1 MKVSFIIPLY
11 NGLVLTQAMLA
22 SLRATVP
29 AHLTHEIIFVDDGS
43 TDGTRD
49 WLASL
54 PSPCRFLLNEKN
66 LGFAGTCNRGAAAA
80 QGELIFLLNN
90 DLALLPG
97 WLEPMQ
103 AALHSSQRPGIVGN
117 IQINAATGV
126 IDHTG
131 IEISSAAKLVHSHW
145 QPRSLSRLMCAQRT
159 VPAVTAACC
168 VLPRETFLREGGF
181 DESFRNGGEDI
192 DLCWRLAQRGYDV
205 VVAFKSVVRHHI
217 RASRGPVSLADEANT
232 QRLFARWR
240 KEIIALGDQCWAKNI
255 IRQFFT
261 NPSSV
266 NGFTV
271 LSALAYRAGWRTRPP
286 RGIALAFDSAL
297 HYEELHWQ
305 QRLAGTI
312 KPVVYPPSAYTLR
325 GVYHDWSKASN
336 ADSVW
341 LRDRAQLTLPA
352 GTPARNFFINGF
364 LLPPSSDQPPA
375 AGQLGLR
382 ITINGAQSLD
392 FFPLPTG
399 HFNCGLDRPLVTRD
413 EETKIEITL
422 LGVKRANAFA
432 QLAQRI
438 SQWPLPLKWRAWA
451 VAYQSHPLNR
461 RLRLA
466 QIVGDKQPIYDFAYT
481 KTHEIRRRRRVPP
494 ATHCLD
500 NRLDRLRF
508 PEISQKPNSRPT
520 DLIERQP
527 PAAPVSKNLKGPLY
541 YEELQWSAAST
552 DSATKN
558 HPASAYTLHGVY
570 RDWTSGVNGDTVWL
584 RDRAKLSL
592 PPGTPAHNFF
602 VNGFLLPQVADEP
615 SSLGPLGLRLT
626 VNDARSIDFYPLP
639 VGHFNC
645 GIDQL
650 IVGTEVATEIEI
662 TLLGVENSNDRNR
675 IGASWRSTPP
685 ESYHL
690 NQRLRLAQIVDDRHV
705 IYDFKQAQPQQ
716 LSRHEQPAPT
726 LVDRLKPKGLNALAL
741 QLGWRLRPAS
751 TSTLVVDSSI
761 YYEKIPWQQQ
771 REEAMSTP
779 ANLLTDYSVEGLS
792 RDRRGM
798 EVNADTLWLRDCA
811 RVRLPAGTPIRNFY
825 VNGFVLPA
833 TLDHAEATGPLGL
846 RLTINGRQSVDFFPL
861 PEDHFNCGIAEPLV
875 FSNQPTEVEITLL
888 GVERSNTLAWLGRLT
903 AKWPLPRRWRQRLE
917 AYRLQRLNQRLR
929 LSQIIGDD
937 EPIYDFK
944 HATPLALARRW
955 RTPPTGVN
963 LVGWFRATLGVGE
976 SARCMAQACDA
987 AALPAALIDLRLNC
1001 LNPPSVDTFAAR
1013 LQNANPHPVN
1023 IFHVDPPASEEIDH
1037 HHGANFRKD
1046 KYNIAYWAWELPE
1059 FPDHWVKQA
1068 AHFHEIWCPS
1078 AFVRDAIAAKVSRS
1092 VHVMPHAISFPAP
1105 AANGRERFKL
1115 PTDRFLFLFA
1125 YDLNSYQER
1134 KNPLAVVAAYRRAF
1148 PDERGVGLVIK
1159 TQNPER
1165 NTEAY
1170 ARLQAAL
1177 TGLQHAQI
1185 ITEALPSAD
1194 VHLLQA
1200 ACDAFVSLHRAEGFG
1215 LSVAECMYLG
1225 KPVIST
1231 DWSATAEFVNA
1242 HNGCPVKCTLVK
1254 LTETHGPYQ
1263 QGQIWAEPNVEHA
1276 AEWMQ
1281 RLVNEPSLVQTLG
1294 QQAAADIRE
1303 RFAPAVIGASYRRRL
1318 EAFALWASEA

>member
-29 AHLTHEIIFVDDGS
+29 ADLMHEIIFVDDGS

-54 PSPCRFLLNEKN
+54 PPPCRFLINEKN

-90 DLALLPG
+90 DLVLLPG

-117 IQINAATGV
+117 IQINAATGL

-145 QPRSLSRLMCAQRT
+145 QPSDLSRLMCAQRT

-168 VLPRETFLREGGF
+168 VLLRETFLREGGF

-240 KEIIALGDQCWAKNI
+240 KEIIALGDQCWAKNTL
-255 IRQFFT
+255 RKFFI
-261 NPSSV
+261 NPRSV

-286 RGIALAFDSAL
+286 RAIALAFDSAL

-312 KPVVYPPSAYTLR
+312 KPVVYPPSTYTLR

-341 LRDRAQLTLPA
+341 LSDQAQLTLPA

-364 LLPPSSDQPPA
+364 LLPPSSDEPPA

-382 ITINGAQSLD
+382 ITINGAQSRD

-399 HFNCGLDRPLVTRD
+399 HFNCGLDRPLVTRE

-432 QLAQRI
+432 WLAQRI
-438 SQWPLPLKWRAWA
+438 TRWPLPLKWRAWA
-451 VAYQSHPLNR
+451 VAYQSRLLNR

-466 QIVGDKQPIYDFAYT
+466 QIVGDKQPIFDFAYAH
-481 KTHEIRRRRRVPP
+481 THEIRHRRQVPP
-494 ATHCLD
+494 ATHASTINTGQQRQLALD
-500 NRLDRLRF
+500 E
-508 PEISQKPNSRPT
+508 PK
-520 DLIERQP
+520 LI
-527 PAAPVSKNLKGPLY
+527 KCPLY
-541 YEELQWSAAST
+541 YEELLWSPPRETTMSTPAQILAAYSI
-552 DSATKN
+552 DG
-558 HPASAYTLHGVY
+558 LF
-570 RDWTSGVNGDTVWL
+570 RDRRGMEINPDTVWL
-584 RDRAKLSL
+584 RDR
-592 PPGTPAHNFF
+592 
-602 VNGFLLPQVADEP
+602 
-615 SSLGPLGLRLT
+615 
-626 VNDARSIDFYPLP
+626 
-639 VGHFNC
+639 
-645 GIDQL
+645 
-650 IVGTEVATEIEI
+650 
-662 TLLGVENSNDRNR
+662 
-675 IGASWRSTPP
+675 
-685 ESYHL
+685 
-690 NQRLRLAQIVDDRHV
+690 
-705 IYDFKQAQPQQ
+705 
-716 LSRHEQPAPT
+716 
-726 LVDRLKPKGLNALAL
+726 
-741 QLGWRLRPAS
+741 
-751 TSTLVVDSSI
+751 
-761 YYEKIPWQQQ
+761 
-771 REEAMSTP
+771 
-779 ANLLTDYSVEGLS
+779 
-792 RDRRGM
+792 
-798 EVNADTLWLRDCA
+798 A
-811 RVRLPAGTPIRNFY
+811 RVRLPAGTPIRNFF
-825 VNGFVLPA
+825 VNGFLLPESA
-833 TLDHAEATGPLGL
+833 DHPEANGPLGL
-846 RLTINGRQSVDFFPL
+846 RLTINGSQQADFFPL
-861 PEDHFNCGIAEPLV
+861 PIDHFNCGISEP
-875 FSNQPTEVEITLL
+875 FSASDQPTKVEITLL

-917 AYRLQRLNQRLR
+917 AHRPQRLNQRLR

-963 LVGWFRATLGVGE
+963 LIGWFRATLGVGE
-976 SARCMAQACDA
+976 SARCMARACDA

-1013 LQNANPHPVN
+1013 LQTANPHPVN

-1078 AFVRDAIAAKVSRS
+1078 AFVRDAIAAKVSRP
-1092 VHVMPHAISFPAP
+1092 VHVMPHAISFPTP

-1148 PDERGVGLVIK
+1148 PNERGVGLVIK

-1185 ITEALPSAD
+1185 ITEALPSGD

-1215 LSVAECMYLG
+1215 LSVAECMYLS

-1242 HNGCPVKCTLVK
+1242 HNGCPVRCTLVK

-1281 RLVNEPSLVQTLG
+1281 RLVNEPALAQTLG
-1294 QQAAADIRE
+1294 QQAAADMRE
-1303 RFAPAVIGASYRRRL
+1303 RFAPAVIGARYRRRL
-1318 EAFALWASEA
+1318 DAFALWASEA

>member
-29 AHLTHEIIFVDDGS
+29 ADLMHEIIFVDDGS

-54 PSPCRFLLNEKN
+54 PPPCRFLLNEKN

-90 DLALLPG
+90 DLVLLPG

-117 IQINAATGV
+117 IQINAATGL

-145 QPRSLSRLMCAQRT
+145 QPSDLSRLMCAQRT

-168 VLPRETFLREGGF
+168 VLQRETFLREGGF

-240 KEIIALGDQCWAKNI
+240 KEIIILGDQCWAKNI

-286 RGIALAFDSAL
+286 RAIALAFDSAL

-341 LRDRAQLTLPA
+341 LRDQAQLTLPA

-364 LLPPSSDQPPA
+364 LLPPSCDEPPA

-382 ITINGAQSLD
+382 ITINGAQSRD

-399 HFNCGLDRPLVTRD
+399 HFNCGLDRPLVTRED
-413 EETKIEITL
+413 ETKIEITL

-432 QLAQRI
+432 WLAQRI
-438 SQWPLPLKWRAWA
+438 TRWPLPLKWRAWA
-451 VAYQSHPLNR
+451 VAYQSRLLNR

-466 QIVGDKQPIYDFAYT
+466 QIVGDKQPIFDFAYAH
-481 KTHEIRRRRRVPP
+481 THEIRRRRQVPP
-494 ATHCLD
+494 ATHASTINTGQQRQLALD
-500 NRLDRLRF
+500 E
-508 PEISQKPNSRPT
+508 PK
-520 DLIERQP
+520 LI
-527 PAAPVSKNLKGPLY
+527 KCPLY
-541 YEELQWSAAST
+541 YEELLWSPPRETTMSTPAQILAAYSI
-552 DSATKN
+552 DG
-558 HPASAYTLHGVY
+558 LF
-570 RDWTSGVNGDTVWL
+570 RDRRGMEINPDTVWL
-584 RDRAKLSL
+584 RDR
-592 PPGTPAHNFF
+592 
-602 VNGFLLPQVADEP
+602 
-615 SSLGPLGLRLT
+615 
-626 VNDARSIDFYPLP
+626 
-639 VGHFNC
+639 
-645 GIDQL
+645 
-650 IVGTEVATEIEI
+650 
-662 TLLGVENSNDRNR
+662 
-675 IGASWRSTPP
+675 
-685 ESYHL
+685 
-690 NQRLRLAQIVDDRHV
+690 
-705 IYDFKQAQPQQ
+705 
-716 LSRHEQPAPT
+716 
-726 LVDRLKPKGLNALAL
+726 
-741 QLGWRLRPAS
+741 
-751 TSTLVVDSSI
+751 
-761 YYEKIPWQQQ
+761 
-771 REEAMSTP
+771 
-779 ANLLTDYSVEGLS
+779 
-792 RDRRGM
+792 
-798 EVNADTLWLRDCA
+798 A
-811 RVRLPAGTPIRNFY
+811 RVRLPAGTPIRNFF
-825 VNGFVLPA
+825 VNGFLLPES
-833 TLDHAEATGPLGL
+833 TDHPEANGPLGL
-846 RLTINGRQSVDFFPL
+846 RLTINGSQQADFFPL
-861 PEDHFNCGIAEPLV
+861 PIDHFNCGISEP
-875 FSNQPTEVEITLL
+875 FSASDQPTEVEITLL

-917 AYRLQRLNQRLR
+917 AHRPQRLNQRLR

-963 LVGWFRATLGVGE
+963 LIGWFRATLGVGE
-976 SARCMAQACDA
+976 SARCMARACDA

-1013 LQNANPHPVN
+1013 LQTANPHPVN

-1078 AFVRDAIAAKVSRS
+1078 AFVRDAIAAKVSRP
-1092 VHVMPHAISFPAP
+1092 VHVMPHAISFPTP

-1185 ITEALPSAD
+1185 ITEALPSGD

-1215 LSVAECMYLG
+1215 LSVAECMYLS

-1242 HNGCPVKCTLVK
+1242 HNGCPVRCTLVK

-1281 RLVNEPSLVQTLG
+1281 RLVNEPALAQTLG
-1294 QQAAADIRE
+1294 QQAAADMRE
-1303 RFAPAVIGASYRRRL
+1303 RFAPAVIGARYRRRL
-1318 EAFALWASEA
+1318 DAFALWASEA